1 MLFGEASEAV
11 AETGAEDASQRGL
24 RHKEVV
30 FEVSPRSLTK
40 GLMNGVIAHGLAI
53 FDRLN
58 LAPVSRQVSHFNML
72 GIKPRPLELLR
83 DVEEIGEKGELN
95 RDTLLTQ
102 IWYAIQTID
111 TLAQGAIELPPDQRF
126 TLAQRILGSSSA
138 NKVGAVFHSTGIT
151 PSWNSASSTST
162 SKPDS
167 GTHRNPRHPTRQHGL

>member
-1 MLFGEASEAV
+1 
-11 AETGAEDASQRGL
+11 
-24 RHKEVV
+24 
-30 FEVSPRSLTK
+30 
-40 GLMNGVIAHGLAI
+40 MNGVIAHGLAI

-126 TLAQRILGSSSA
+126 TMAQRILGSSSA
-138 NKVGAVFHSTGIT
+138 NKVGAVFPSTGIT